1 MPVICSCI
9 LDKSLIDTLQCA
21 KDGQTVLPICLLN
34 VFVLN
39 VFVLNVLVL
48 NVFVLNVLVLN
59 VLVLNVLVLNVLHV
73 IVLCL
78 CCAIYSSR
86 AAQLGCY

>member
-39 VFVLNVLVL
+39 VLVL
-48 NVFVLNVLVLN
+48 NVFVLN